1 MNIDMS
7 GLFHVCQGTCLC
19 ASGSGEGYGK
29 GKVLYC
35 YGEVVLQ
42 RANLRSGGEKEGNK
56 DEELYTFQIIQLV
69 SIVVLLLALL
79 LVLLTIKQGLTR
91 IQKQVKRILVLMPTT
106 SHSQPPSRPN
116 TLEKKQVEG
125 LKLSLKKT
133 PNGDCKHKEGEYKAD
148 YKLIDNGG
156 YKMDGGYK
164 VDPFHHPGN
173 GMGHAGNG
181 MGFVPRERDTIR
193 FEKEEV
199 RSLNHFN
206 PHDKI
211 ERIDSFSE
219 SMAEVT

>member
-42 RANLRSGGEKEGNK
+42 RANLRSGGEEDDEN

-91 IQKQVKRILVLMPTT
+91 IQKQVKRILVLMPSTS
-106 SHSQPPSRPN
+106 SHSQPNSRPN
-116 TLEKKQVEG
+116 TLEKKQVDG
-125 LKLSLKKT
+125 LKLTLKKT
-133 PNGDCKHKEGEYKAD
+133 PNGDCKHKEGDYKAD

-156 YKMDGGYK
+156 YKA
-164 VDPFHHPGN
+164 DPFHHPGN
-173 GMGHAGNG
+173 GMGVPGNG